1 MNEKLNLGQLR
12 ICIQKTLKEHDK
24 HLENLKNIS
33 TSDDHYTKLR
43 AAFLNGF
50 NWKTDATINI
60 GFMGDGTNVPRK
72 TYEELS
78 GEVDQEGN
86 ALKVDPLQKTVDAMS
101 VIDGIK
107 AVVNQRIQPIVGIK
121 LVFVDDYTQ
130 ADVRIGFDIYD
141 GAWALVGTQC
151 LSDDP
156 DVKGK
161 PTMNLGWFDV
171 STTMHEFFHVLGLIH
186 EHQNSKDNPID
197 WDKNAV
203 YQWAQSTQ
211 NWDKQTTDQNI
222 LQTYSENQING
233 SIFDPLSIMLY
244 FFPASLTKNQEGTRQ
259 NLRLSGYDVKYV
271 SEKYPGGEMTPED
284 FYLKTYNQ
292 TLQDNINES
301 TKDLYSKFPILD
313 KNMLY
318 ITIGIIGILLLII
331 LFLMLK

>member
-1 MNEKLNLGQLR
+1 MSADFIFGQMR
-12 ICIQKTLKEHDK
+12 SCIQKPIDSQLHVVDRMNS
-24 HLENLKNIS
+24 LS
-33 TSDDHYTKLR
+33 TQSKRNRDLR
-43 AAFLNGF
+43 AAFFTSKLWPKNSTINFAFIEEPKNVPWTSIDKLETSADGK
-50 NWKTDATINI
+50 KTD
-60 GFMGDGTNVPRK
+60 
-72 TYEELS
+72 
-78 GEVDQEGN
+78 
-86 ALKVDPLQKTVDAMS
+86 VDPIEYEIRKMNP
-101 VIDGIK
+101 K
-107 AVVNQRIQPIVGIK
+107 EAVKYVVAKRVQPLVGLK

-171 STTMHEFFHVLGLIH
+171 ATTMHEFFHVLGLIH

-222 LQTYSENQING
+222 LQPYPANQING

-244 FFPASLTKNQEGTRQ
+244 FFPASLTTNQQGTRQ

-301 TKDLYSKFPILD
+301 TKDLQSKFPILNN
-313 KNMLY
+313 NMLY
-318 ITIGIIGILLLII
+318 ITSLLVLYISFK
-331 LFLMLK
+331 L

>member
-1 MNEKLNLGQLR
+1 MNDKYNLGQLR
-12 ICIQKTLKEHDK
+12 ICVQKTLKEHDQ
-24 HLENLKNIS
+24 HLQHLKNIS

-50 NWKTDATINI
+50 NWKTDDTIKI
-60 GFMGDGTNVPRK
+60 GFMGDGSNIPRK
-72 TYEELS
+72 TYQELS
-78 GEVDQEGN
+78 SEVDQEGN
-86 ALKVDPLQKTVDAMS
+86 PLKVDPLQKVVDNMS

-107 AVVNQRIQPIVGIK
+107 EVINQRIQPIVGIK
-121 LVFVDDYTQ
+121 LIFVDDYTE
-130 ADVRIGFDIYD
+130 ANVRIGFDIYD
-141 GAWALVGTQC
+141 GAWALIGTQC

-197 WDKNAV
+197 WNKEAV

-222 LQTYSENQING
+222 LQTYPVDQING
-233 SIFDPLSIMLY
+233 SVFDPLSIMLY
-244 FFPASLTKNQEGTRQ
+244 FFPASLTTNQEGTRQ

-271 SEKYPGGEMTPED
+271 SEKYPGGEMTPEE

-301 TKDLYSKFPILD
+301 TKDLQSKYPNTN
-313 KNMLY
+313 NMLY
-318 ITIGIIGILLLII
+318 ITIGTIVILTIIIIFLLL
-331 LFLMLK
+331 K